1 MDSCTKSCVKSGKCH
16 MKLNNIKYNH
26 DNGLYWY
33 YRLTLLTVAFY
44 TISYT
49 CNPIYFCILVSTKG
63 ECVLI

>member
-1 MDSCTKSCVKSGKCH
+1 

-63 ECVLI
+63 ECALI